1 MSLLRWVCAS
11 IARSSE
17 KAPEERMS
25 FAAQFGVT
33 LTQHVLDQQSDH
45 PDAKGQFSQLL
56 TQIGVAGKLI
66 AASVR
71 RAGLIE
77 NIGTTG
83 ETNVQGETVEK
94 LDRIANDT
102 IVEVLRRSGCVAAMA
117 SEEEH
122 DIIEVPPSMAGDYVV
137 LFDPLDGSSN
147 IDVNVSI
154 GTIFAIFRRTRP
166 DEVVKSDFLRKGREM
181 IAAGYIIYGSSTAFV
196 YSAGKTVDI
205 FILDPASGEFF
216 LTRENLRMPE
226 KMTLIS
232 TNESNEP
239 YWPAGIEAYMQHVKA
254 RNDAEKRRVSSRHIG
269 SLVADFHRN
278 LIKGG
283 MFLYPANKDTG
294 KGKLRVL
301 YECNPLAFIAEVA
314 GGAASNGTI
323 PILDMVPENL
333 HDRTSLFIGPK
344 AEVELAV
351 KCLHDAR

>member
-1 MSLLRWVCAS
+1 
-11 IARSSE
+11 
-17 KAPEERMS
+17 
-25 FAAQFGVT
+25 
-33 LTQHVLDQQSDH
+33 
-45 PDAKGQFSQLL
+45 
-56 TQIGVAGKLI
+56 
-66 AASVR
+66 
-71 RAGLIE
+71 
-77 NIGTTG
+77 
-83 ETNVQGETVEK
+83 
-94 LDRIANDT
+94 
-102 IVEVLRRSGCVAAMA
+102 
-117 SEEEH
+117 
-122 DIIEVPPSMAGDYVV
+122 MAGDYVV

-154 GTIFAIFRRTRP
+154 GTIFAIYRRTRA

-181 IAAGYIIYGSSTAFV
+181 VAAGYIIYGSSTAFV
-196 YSAGKTVDI
+196 YSAGKTVDV

-226 KMTLIS
+226 KMALIS

-239 YWPAGIEAYMQHVKA
+239 YWPAGVETYMQHVKA

-323 PILDMVPENL
+323 PILDMLPENL
-333 HDRTSLFIGPK
+333 HDRTSLYIGPK

-351 KCLHDAR
+351 KCLNDAR

>member
-1 MSLLRWVCAS
+1 
-11 IARSSE
+11 
-17 KAPEERMS
+17 MS

-33 LTQHVLDQQSDH
+33 LTQHVLDKQAEHQ
-45 PDAKGQFSQLL
+45 DAKGQFSQLL

-77 NIGTTG
+77 NLGTTG

-122 DIIEVPPSMAGDYVV
+122 DFIEVPAHMAGDYIV

-154 GTIFAIFRRTRP
+154 GTIFAIYKRTRK
-166 DEVVKSDFLRKGREM
+166 DEIVKSDFLRKGREM
-181 IAAGYIIYGSSTAFV
+181 VAAGYVIYGSSTAFV
-196 YSAGKTVDI
+196 YSDSKTVDA

-216 LTRENLRMPE
+216 LTRENIRMPD
-226 KMTLIS
+226 KMALIS

-239 YWPAGIEAYMQHVKA
+239 YWPAGVDAYMANVRA

-278 LIKGG
+278 LLKGG

-301 YECNPLAFIAEVA
+301 YECNPLAFIAEAA

-323 PILDMVPENL
+323 PILDILPENL
-333 HDRTSLFIGPK
+333 HDRTSLYIGPK
-344 AEVELAV
+344 NEVELAV
-351 KCLHDAR
+351 KCLREAKKA